1 MFTIFRNVVG
11 GVLLG
16 IGGAA
21 TIVMVALAPPN
32 NDNDPEKDKADKKS
46 PIQVISPILFCNIQ
60 I

>member
-1 MFTIFRNVVG
+1 MFAIFRNVVG

-46 PIQVISPILFCNIQ
+46 PIQVIS
-60 I
+60 